1 MGETVGLGIVVGAS
15 SDIGA
20 ALARD
25 WIRRGV
31 DVIGTYRTASQRLE
45 QLAAGM
51 LALLHCDFRHPGSVD
66 AFAEDVARRRLP
78 WDYLVVCPGTME
90 PIGPFAESDIDV
102 WSAGFELNFLA
113 TLRVVHGLLPSRRRG
128 GATPVVILFAGGGTN
143 SAPLAFSSY
152 TTAKIALIKAVELLD
167 AEMPDVRFTI
177 LGPGWVRTKIHE
189 ETLRAGKA
197 AGAAASETMRRLTGD
212 DFGPMSR
219 VVDCVAWA
227 MHAPREVIGGRN
239 FSVVHDAWDQPALA
253 SRLRSDR
260 DLYKLRRAGN

>member
-1 MGETVGLGIVVGAS
+1 MVGAS
-15 SDIGA
+15 SDIGFE
-20 ALARD
+20 LARD
-25 WIRRGV
+25 WIRRGMS
-31 DVIGTYRTASQRLE
+31 VIGTYRTASQRLE
-45 QLAAGM
+45 QLASGM
-51 LALLHCDFRHPGSVD
+51 LALLHCDFSHPGSVD
-66 AFAEDVARRRLP
+66 AFAEDVARRCLP

-90 PIGPFAESDIDV
+90 PIGPFAESDIDA

-113 TLRVVHGLLPSRRRG
+113 TLRVVHGLLRSRRRG
-128 GATPVVILFAGGGTN
+128 GETPVVILFAGGGSN
-143 SAPLAFSSY
+143 SAPLAFSAY
-152 TTAKIALIKAVELLD
+152 TAAKIALIKAVELLD

-189 ETLRAGKA
+189 ETLRAGTA
-197 AGAAASETMRRLTGD
+197 AGAAASETMRRLAGD

-253 SRLRSDR
+253 SRLQSDR